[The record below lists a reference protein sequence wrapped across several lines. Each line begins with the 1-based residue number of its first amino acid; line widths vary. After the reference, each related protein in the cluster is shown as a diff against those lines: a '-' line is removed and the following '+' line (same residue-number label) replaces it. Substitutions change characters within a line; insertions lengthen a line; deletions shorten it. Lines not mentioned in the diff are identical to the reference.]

1 MESLQMHRLFWICL
15 AGAAGTAARYF
26 VGLWAAR
33 RLGPEFP
40 YGTLIV
46 NLVGCFLIAFVM
58 NVAVAKSWPETTRL
72 AVTVGF
78 LGGFTTYSSFNY
90 ETTGLAGSGAVGLA
104 TVYLLLTL
112 LGGFAAGLL
121 GLLASRALLHQ

>member
-1 MESLQMHRLFWICL
+1 MHRLLWICL
-15 AGAAGTAARYF
+15 AGAAGTAARYL
-26 VGLWAAR
+26 VGLWATR
-33 RLGPEFP
+33 RFGPAFP

-58 NVAVAKSWPETTRL
+58 NVAAAKAWTETARL

-90 ETTGLAGSGAVGLA
+90 ETTRLAAHGAVTAASVNVL
-104 TVYLLLTL
+104 VTL
-112 LGGFAAGLL
+112 LGGVAAGLL
-121 GLLASRALLHQ
+121 GLLAAHALMTRS

>member
-1 MESLQMHRLFWICL
+1 MHRLFWICL
-15 AGAAGTAARYF
+15 AGAAGTASRYF

-33 RLGPEFP
+33 RFGPGLP

-58 NVAVAKSWPETTRL
+58 NVAAAKAWSETTRL

-90 ETTGLAGSGAVGLA
+90 ESTQLAANGALTAASLNV
-104 TVYLLLTL
+104 LLTL
-112 LGGFAAGLL
+112 LGGLAAGLL
-121 GLLASRALLHQ
+121 GVLASRVLIHP